1 MRNIKLIIEYDVTNY
16 WGWQTQ
22 ESFPSIQEEIE
33 KALHKVTGEKTVLY
47 GSGRT
52 DAKVHALGHVAN
64 FRTEST
70 IPGERFKYALNIE
83 LPEDIKIISSQE
95 VPMDFHARFSAT
107 HKRYVYRIYNGE
119 PERPLL
125 RNYTCHVR
133 YPLDVEL
140 MREAARYFVG
150 THDFKSFRGRRS
162 SIKSSVRTDYSI
174 DIERNGEII
183 EIAVEGNS
191 FLRNMVRII
200 AGTLIE
206 VGAGQRDKEEIPE
219 MIQDRD
225 RRSAGRT
232 APAQGLFL
240 EKVYYR

>member
-1 MRNIKLIIEYDVTNY
+1 MKD
-16 WGWQTQ
+16 
-22 ESFPSIQEEIE
+22 
-33 KALHKVTGEKTVLY
+33 
-47 GSGRT
+47 
-52 DAKVHALGHVAN
+52 
-64 FRTEST
+64 
-70 IPGERFKYALNIE
+70 
-83 LPEDIKIISSQE
+83 
-95 VPMDFHARFSAT
+95 
-107 HKRYVYRIYNGE
+107 
-119 PERPLL
+119 
-125 RNYTCHVR
+125 
-133 YPLDVEL
+133 
-140 MREAARYFVG
+140 AARYFVG

-162 SIKSSVRTDYSI
+162 SIKSSIRTVYSI
-174 DIERNGEII
+174 EIERNGEII

-219 MIQDRD
+219 MIEDRD